1 MRDALSI
8 LERCIQ
14 EGNDK
19 IDENLVKDL
28 VGIPKLTFIAQIM
41 KAIAEYKVED
51 ILKTIEDITNQGKE
65 LNNLLWEIIKYAK
78 DMLVYKTGGKLE
90 IYSQDELKQMDEI
103 SRQISK
109 ERLLQI
115 IYALSELENNM
126 KWSSQKTVLSVVL
139 SFIVI

>member
-65 LNNLLWEIIKYAK
+65 LNNLLWGNY
-78 DMLVYKTGGKLE
+78 
-90 IYSQDELKQMDEI
+90 
-103 SRQISK
+103 
-109 ERLLQI
+109 
-115 IYALSELENNM
+115 
-126 KWSSQKTVLSVVL
+126 
-139 SFIVI
+139 